1 MNALHRTRSCAR
13 VAAGGTI
20 GSLPGGGAGS
30 GEVVAGNPG
39 TRAFNPKFTY
49 AGKRGRMR
57 FSLLIKR
64 NGLASYYANLTAE
77 RAAAMLM
84 QKHQFGYGLER
95 LIYMAEEFNKPL
107 RVKATL
113 GGQSISIQSMEEA

>member
-1 MNALHRTRSCAR
+1 
-13 VAAGGTI
+13 
-20 GSLPGGGAGS
+20 
-30 GEVVAGNPG
+30 
-39 TRAFNPKFTY
+39 
-49 AGKRGRMR
+49 MR